1 MGGVGVFPGSFDP
14 PTVAHLAIAEAARRQ
29 CGLDRVVLVVSRVP
43 LGKDHAAQ
51 TPVEER
57 VAALERL
64 ATGRPWLGV
73 AVTEHRL
80 LADVAAGY
88 DVLVVGADKWAQL
101 HDPSWYGGS
110 AEARDAALARLPRVV
125 VAPRAGFPP
134 AEDVEVLRVDPQHHH
149 VSSTAVREGR
159 HDWRASPPDPDV

>member
-14 PTVAHLAIAEAARRQ
+14 PTVAHLAIAEAARRH
-29 CGLDRVVLVVSRVP
+29 CRLDRLDLVVSRAP

-51 TPVEER
+51 APVEER
-57 VAALERL
+57 VSSLERL
-64 ATGRPWLGV
+64 AAGRPWLGV

-88 DVLVVGADKWAQL
+88 DVLVMGADKWAQL
-101 HDPSWYGGS
+101 HDPAWYGGS
-110 AEARDAALARLPRVV
+110 TDERDAALARLPRVV
-125 VAPRAGFPP
+125 VAPRAGFSPP
-134 AEDVEVLRVDPQHHH
+134 DGVDVLDVDPGHHH

-159 HDWRASPPDPDV
+159 QEWRAEPG

>member
-1 MGGVGVFPGSFDP
+1 MGGVGVFPGSCDP
-14 PTVAHLAIAEAARRQ
+14 PTVAHLARAEAAWRR
-29 CGLDRVVLVVSRVP
+29 CELDRLVLVVSRLP
-43 LGKDHAAQ
+43 LGKDSAAQ
-51 TPVEER
+51 APVEER

-64 ATGRPWLGV
+64 AAGRSWLDV
-73 AVTEHRL
+73 AVTDARL

-110 AEARDAALARLPRVV
+110 TEARDAALARLPRVV

-134 AEDVEVLRVDPQHHH
+134 PEGAEVLDVDPEHHH
-149 VSSTAVREGR
+149 VSSTAVRQGR
-159 HDWRASPPDPDV
+159 HEWRADPG

>member
-14 PTVAHLAIAEAARRQ
+14 PTVAHLAIADAAWRH
-29 CGLDRVVLVVSRVP
+29 CELDQLVLVVSRVP
-43 LGKDHAAQ
+43 LGKDQAAQ
-51 TPVEER
+51 APVEDR

-64 ATGRPWLGV
+64 SAGRPWLHV
-73 AVTEHRL
+73 AVTDDRL

-101 HDPSWYGGS
+101 HDPAWYEGS
-110 AEARDAALARLPRVV
+110 TEARDAALARLPRVV

-134 AEDVEVLRVDPQHHH
+134 PEGVEVLDVDPGHHH

-159 HDWRASPPDPDV
+159 HEWRADPR

>member
-1 MGGVGVFPGSFDP
+1 VSRVGVLPGSFDP
-14 PTVAHLAIAEAARRQ
+14 PTVAHLAIAEAARDQ
-29 CGLDRVVLVVSRVP
+29 CRLDRLDLVVSRVP

-51 TPVEER
+51 TSVAER
-57 VAALERL
+57 VAELEQL
-64 ATGRPWLGV
+64 AAGRPWLGV
-73 AVTEHRL
+73 AVTDARL

-101 HDPSWYGGS
+101 HDPSWYDGS

-134 AEDVEVLRVDPQHHH
+134 PDGVEVLALDPEHHH
-149 VSSTAVREGR
+149 VSATAVREGR
-159 HDWRASPPDPDV
+159 NDWRARPG